1 VSHPQAVAVG
11 PLLLVALAAVADVVL
26 ISFWRSERAAASLAF
41 VGLLLAFAALPV
53 AATYAPRSVSALL
66 VVDRYA
72 LFFIGLILVAGMT
85 TVALSYG
92 YLRESGSGEIYVLL
106 LLATVGAAVLAASD
120 HFASFFLGLEVLSV
134 SLYALIGYR
143 TPAAARGLAG
153 IEAALKYLV
162 LAGASAAILLFGMA
176 LMYATLGTLDF
187 ARMGEL
193 IASGQAPGGAV
204 WLTGVALVVAGVG
217 FKLALV
223 PFHLWTPDVYQ
234 GAPAP
239 VTAFVATASK
249 GAVFAVLL
257 RFFIEIHA
265 QIVPSLAL
273 AIGLIAMFSMFV
285 GNLLAL
291 TQKNIKRILAY
302 SSIAHLGYLLIAL
315 QARGPLAVEAVGFYL
330 AAYVLTML
338 TAFGVVTVLSSGERE
353 TEDLDDYRGLF
364 WRRPWLAATLSTAL
378 LSLAAIPLTGGFV
391 GKFYIV
397 AAGASSSL
405 WLLLAVLVVNS
416 GIGLY
421 YYLRILVAMYAMG
434 GEAPRFSGPRV
445 SAVTGV
451 ALVSLIAGVL
461 WLGIY
466 PAPLVR
472 LLRSA
477 SPAAMTSVR

>member
-1 VSHPQAVAVG
+1 VSHPQAVVLG
-11 PLLLVALAAVADVVL
+11 PLLLVALAAVADLVL
-26 ISFWRSERAAASLAF
+26 ISFSRSERAAALLAF
-41 VGLLLAFAALPV
+41 GGLLLAFAALPV
-53 AATYAPRSVSALL
+53 AATHVPRSVSSLL
-66 VVDRYA
+66 VIDRYA

-92 YLRESGSGEIYVLL
+92 YLRDSGSGEIYVLL

-143 TPAAARGLAG
+143 TPAAARGRAG

-176 LMYATLGTLDF
+176 LMYAALGTLDF

-193 IASGQAPGGAV
+193 IASGQVPGGAV
-204 WLTGVALVVAGVG
+204 WLTGLALVVAGVG

-257 RFFIEIHA
+257 RFFIQIHA
-265 QIVPSLAL
+265 HLVSSLAL
-273 AIGLIAMFSMFV
+273 AISLIAVFSMFV

-315 QARGPLAVEAVGFYL
+315 QARGPLAVEAIGYYL

-338 TAFGVVTVLSSGERE
+338 TAFGVVTVLSSGQRE
-353 TEDLDDYRGLF
+353 TEELDDYQGLF

-405 WLLLAVLVVNS
+405 WLLLVVLVLNS

-421 YYLRILVAMYAMG
+421 YYLRILVAMYSRD
-434 GEAPRFSGPRV
+434 GEAPRVTAPRV
-445 SAVTGV
+445 SAVSGV
-451 ALVSLIAGVL
+451 ALVSLVAGVL

-466 PAPLVR
+466 PAPIVR

-477 SPAAMTSVR
+477 APAAITSVR